1 MFQIGQ
7 KRSNFNLSLKIAQ
20 MLKYQRS
27 EFFVKCSTVHRLLNQ
42 YVKMAYGQNVRFLRF
57 AVNGNPR
64 LHTMAYLGKFGYM
77 EIKTDFLAYFHHKKI
92 IVMHTKKPD
101 KICN

>member
-1 MFQIGQ
+1 MGVLLFQIGQ

-42 YVKMAYGQNVRFLRF
+42 YVKMAYGQNVQFLRF
-57 AVNGNPR
+57 ARKWQSSVTYNGLFGDVWIHGNKNR
-64 LHTMAYLGKFGYM
+64 LFGL
-77 EIKTDFLAYFHHKKI
+77 F
-92 IVMHTKKPD
+92 PS
-101 KICN
+101 